1 MAKRDDSHDW
11 LFDLVLLPVLLIGG
25 AVKTLKWLVK

>member
-11 LFDLVLLPVLLIGG
+11 LFDLVLLPVVVIG
-25 AVKTLKWLVK
+25 AVLSWLKK